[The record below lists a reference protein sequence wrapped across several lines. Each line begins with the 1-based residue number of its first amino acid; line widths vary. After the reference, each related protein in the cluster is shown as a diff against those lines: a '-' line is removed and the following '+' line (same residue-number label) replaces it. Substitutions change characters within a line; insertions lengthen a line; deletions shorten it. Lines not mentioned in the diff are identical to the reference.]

1 MAHSLS
7 SLAAETARFT
17 AVHAALVTE
26 DEASLNWLVTGAV
39 LMVQQ
44 ASVLALSE
52 AGADLP
58 VLPGPGEL
66 VARVADPANLP
77 QPYTAP
83 MKPEDH
89 RALERVVAARND
101 VMHPKPGGLG
111 LRAEDLPDGL
121 VIAVKLVRHLLLTQ
135 PVRPSMVEAGDAA
148 ALAHSLDLIE
158 SSVDF
163 WRTVIQARRGS

>member
-1 MAHSLS
+1 MADSLS
-7 SLAAETARFT
+7 SLATETARFT

-26 DEASLNWLVTGAV
+26 DEASLTWLVTGAV

-44 ASVLALSE
+44 AAVLALSE

-66 VARVADPANLP
+66 VARVADPADLP

-83 MKPEDH
+83 LKPEDH
-89 RALERVVAARND
+89 RALDRIIAARND
-101 VMHPKPGGLG
+101 VMHPKPGDLG
-111 LRAEDLPDGL
+111 LHAEDLPDGL
-121 VIAVKLVRHLLLTQ
+121 MVAVKLVRHLMLTQ
-135 PVRPSMVEAGDAA
+135 PVRPSMVEQGDAA
-148 ALAHSLDLIE
+148 EMSHSLDLIE

-163 WRTVIQARRGS
+163 WRTVIQSRRGS